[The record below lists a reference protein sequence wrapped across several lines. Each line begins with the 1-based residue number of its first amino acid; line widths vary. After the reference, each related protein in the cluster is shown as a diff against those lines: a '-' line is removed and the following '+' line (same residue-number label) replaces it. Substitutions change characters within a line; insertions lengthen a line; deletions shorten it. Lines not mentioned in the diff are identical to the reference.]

1 MKGGQFADAT
11 CERYIF
17 VQSTT
22 VFNSACENH
31 YEIWTSLS
39 YNMHIMCVCTCTYMY
54 IHMCIQHEC
63 NKVS

>member
-31 YEIWTSLS
+31 YE
-39 YNMHIMCVCTCTYMY
+39 YGHHCHI
-54 IHMCIQHEC
+54 ICI
-63 NKVS
+63 